1 MADLANQR
9 ALIVAAER
17 LLLHSRWC
25 PWLAKGCEFISN
37 PVVILM
43 IAKAKVGTL
52 SMQEILFATLY
63 SKPFSPSTLR
73 HASINHPDKNVTKA
87 NAVIVHSIH

>member
-1 MADLANQR
+1 
-9 ALIVAAER
+9 
-17 LLLHSRWC
+17 
-25 PWLAKGCEFISN
+25 
-37 PVVILM
+37 
-43 IAKAKVGTL
+43 
-52 SMQEILFATLY
+52 MQEILFATLY